1 MCYCRLCGMCDV
13 VEPCVWVGW
22 VVGVMWWSHVFG

>member
-1 MCYCRLCGMCDV
+1 MCLDRLSVWCDV

-22 VVGVMWWSHVFG
+22 VVGMMWWSCVFW